1 MMECIFMKEM
11 EKNGGIEPISILDL
25 FLGGGQT
32 LMKLFTSVSMKSQLL
47 ENKNRR
53 WGELKGHLLQCP
65 FLQM

>member
-1 MMECIFMKEM
+1 MMECIFMKEI
-11 EKNGGIEPISILDL
+11 EKNWAIESISILDL

-53 WGELKGHLLQCP
+53 WAELKGP

>member
-1 MMECIFMKEM
+1 MMECIFMKEI
-11 EKNGGIEPISILDL
+11 EKNWAIESISILDL

-53 WGELKGHLLQCP
+53 
-65 FLQM
+65 